1 MRVSQSSISQ
11 KNHNAAKLTR
21 FPVHR
26 DPEQP
31 GEGDQAAAAHHV
43 GHLPPEERR
52 RHPQED
58 QDQDRISHHAAHLQ
72 AVAGREDLSVIKRVS
87 TDRGEH

>member
-1 MRVSQSSISQ
+1 MENYQRSQSNQ
-11 KNHNAAKLTR
+11 N

-72 AVAGREDLSVIKRVS
+72 AVAGREDLSVEGTKNI
-87 TDRGEH
+87 T